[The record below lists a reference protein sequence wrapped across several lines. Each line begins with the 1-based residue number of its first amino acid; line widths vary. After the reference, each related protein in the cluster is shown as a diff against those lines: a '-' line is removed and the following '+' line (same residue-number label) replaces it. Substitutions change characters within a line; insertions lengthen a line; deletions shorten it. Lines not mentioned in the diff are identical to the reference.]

1 MSDYEEAMLSTI
13 EDEALE
19 AIRILGI
26 EDNQV
31 EGLQAVVVDG
41 HVGFVGGL
49 LLVERALVGD
59 QSPVPRD
66 RLVKMDYADPISRPH
81 DKGVN
86 IAWTGCML
94 LACCRYVRTVRD
106 ARSVDYVVIGQ
117 AIAKLQMAIKFPEIR
132 DDVLQ
137 EFRPDIELGIG
148 VRERRRDFGKRRG
161 QDLHDERVKVWAR
174 WVVEAKKIIRKDLHL
189 KIIQVARIVKKNLNL
204 TESVETIRMR
214 IKSAFE

>member
-1 MSDYEEAMLSTI
+1 MSDYEETMLSTI

-26 EDNQV
+26 EGNQV

-66 RLVKMDYADPISRPH
+66 RLTEIDYADPINRPH
-81 DKGVN
+81 DDGVN

-106 ARSVDYVVIGQ
+106 AGAVNYVVIGQ
-117 AIAKLQMAIKFPEIR
+117 AIAKLQMALKFPGIR
-132 DDVLQ
+132 GDILQ
-137 EFRPDIELGIG
+137 EFRPDIELGLSR
-148 VRERRRDFGKRRG
+148 REDLRGFGKRRG
-161 QDLHDERVKVWAR
+161 QDFHEERKAEWKEWR
-174 WVVEAKKIIRKDLHL
+174 VEADRLKKANPTLAGKGKKSELARK
-189 KIIQVARIVKKNLNL
+189 VKASLRL
-204 TESVETIRMR
+204 SDSESTIRR
-214 IKSAFE
+214 RL